1 MSRHF
6 DNWLRAYSEYCAY
19 TEAPAAFHF
28 WTGVSTVAGALR
40 RRVWIE
46 QFSFQWTPN
55 FYIILVGPAGVVTKS
70 TTINLGY
77 SLLRKVEGVKFGPES
92 MTWQALNKA
101 FADAQEYVDYLDLS
115 GNKMSAVQSA
125 LNIPIS
131 ELGTFLRPDDSSLM
145 SFLTRMWDGQKELF
159 QHSTLTS
166 LSTTVENPWINVL
179 GATTPA
185 WLRANFPVSLI
196 GEGFTSR
203 VIFVY
208 GDRKSQY
215 IAYPSRHWKGEDYSA
230 LQKALVEDLTEIA
243 ALSGEYTISPS
254 AMDWGED
261 WYRRLQEERPAHMAN
276 ERFGGYIARKQTHL
290 HKLGIVLAASRSNKL
305 VVEQEDLALAD
316 QILTGVESDMLK
328 VFESI
333 GVVDESR
340 HLHEI
345 ISFVRAHKFLTT
357 KELWGHCINLMKY
370 QDFYAAVRAGC
381 EAGLLVVATRGGEK
395 GLTVPSEPAGQR
407 PGRSQGT
414 AA

>member
-1 MSRHF
+1 MARHF
-6 DNWLRAYSEYCAY
+6 DNWLTAYSEYCAH
-19 TEAPAAFHF
+19 TEAPVAYHF
-28 WTGVSTVAGALR
+28 WTGVSTIAGALR

-46 QFSFQWTPN
+46 QYSFQWTPN

-101 FADAQEYVDYLDLS
+101 FADAQEYVDYIDPQGQKQS
-115 GNKMSAVQSA
+115 VVQSA

-131 ELGTFLRPDDSSLM
+131 ELGTFLRPEDSSLM
-145 SFLTRMWDGQKELF
+145 SFLTRMWDGQKEMF

-185 WLRANFPVSLI
+185 WLRANFPVNLI

-208 GDRKSQY
+208 GERKSQY
-215 IAYPSRHWKGEDYSA
+215 IAYPSRHWKPESFST
-230 LQKALVEDLTEIA
+230 LQRQLIEDLTDISRLA
-243 ALSGEYTISPS
+243 GEYTISPA

-261 WYRRLQEERPAHMAN
+261 WYRRLQEERPAHMAS
-276 ERFGGYIARKQTHL
+276 ERYGGYIARKQTHL
-290 HKLGIVLAASRSNKL
+290 HKLGIVLSAARGNKM
-305 VVEQEDLALAD
+305 VVEEEDLKLAD
-316 QILTGVESDMLK
+316 QILTGVETDMIK

-340 HLHEI
+340 NLHEI
-345 ISFVRAHKFLTT
+345 ISIVRTHKFITT
-357 KELWGHCINLMKY
+357 KQLWAHCVNLMNY
-370 QDFYAAVRAGC
+370 QNFYQAVRAGC
-381 EAGLLVVATRGGEK
+381 EAGLLVVTMHNGEK
-395 GLTVPSEPAGQR
+395 GLTVPAPSAQTPGSS
-407 PGRSQGT
+407 PGRAS
-414 AA
+414 